1 MNNPWATSGFID
13 LANLSR
19 AIERHGKSKNHI
31 DCAVKLKLF
40 GRVRIDEALDL
51 ARTISTKKHKEQVKK
66 NRDILRKLIIAALYL
81 APFRGHNE
89 AAGSSNRE
97 SNFVELVGAFA
108 EFDTALAEHLGSST
122 VFSGMSNTVQN
133 DIIESIARSIQD
145 ETDKEIHISPFIA
158 VQVDDT
164 SDISNKCQLTV
175 IIRYV
180 NEKAV
185 WNFKSRAVHAIHEG
199 RGSLCIAFDKIMT
212 EPGWDKETIAQSAS
226 LKQKLEDFDFTF
238 LLGVFQSIFGLTE
251 PLFQVLQSK
260 TVDIKKCQDRIMSTL
275 RALKATRTDETFSRI
290 YEETVKAV
298 GDPVPRRKRRRR
310 GWDDLEQGFNQHQEG
325 DEETVV
331 SFRRLYFQ
339 IVDGIVLH
347 MTQRFADMEHL
358 NFFRILEHTSFA
370 SFCNPA
376 AFPSSELAQL
386 INTYPFFDE
395 QNSDGRSRI
404 SPLFSHIAG
413 SLTLDLD
420 LTGCAGGAGHQAE
433 LLRLVHGVVC
443 AGDHHPVPG
452 PPALRFVP
460 QLQDAAVGQHVDG
473 DGGLRTNCRGDKEAD
488 SVVATEAMSLVLVE
502 ADEAVV
508 LIILVDHISRLVGR
522 YAIMGL
528 SLDKI
533 IQNKSELLDITY
545 GNHKQQQLELSTVS
559 WRYGVGWGGCV
570 GRPGPAAYLHAGC
583 QLLHGASLGLEPAM
597 VSNSTGMAAGSDGQL
612 TRWTD
617 LHPTE
622 PDSGGAGAS
631 CCYTDEIH
639 HSLYITHRNPRVLMC
654 WLPSLKR
661 IFLAESSK
669 LLEPSSLTI
678 NARISPAP
686 TPSTYLARRRL
697 SSLLRYVSNL
707 WE

>member
-51 ARTISTKKHKEQVKK
+51 ARTISTKKHNEQVKK

-81 APFRGHNE
+81 ARQEQAFRGHNE
-89 AAGSSNRE
+89 AAGSSNRG
-97 SNFVELVGAFA
+97 NFVELSL
-108 EFDTALAEHLGSST
+108 TLHLRSTWDRT
-122 VFSGMSNTVQN
+122 VFSGMSNTIQN

-180 NEKAV
+180 NEKGRV
-185 WNFKSRAVHAIHEG
+185 RAVHAIHEG

-298 GDPVPRRKRRRR
+298 GDPVPRRKRCRR

-339 IVDGIVLH
+339 IVDIVLH

-395 QNSDGRSRI
+395 QKLRNELQTLYSNR
-404 SPLFSHIAG
+404 LFHKPPGELI
-413 SLTLDLD
+413 
-420 LTGCAGGAGHQAE
+420 E
-433 LLRLVHGVVC
+433 LLIEDDLQGTLSEDRLVNL
-443 AGDHHPVPG
+443 A
-452 PPALRFVP
+452 
-460 QLQDAAVGQHVDG
+460 
-473 DGGLRTNCRGDKEAD
+473 TISID
-488 SVVATEAMSLVLVE
+488 SVVVEDLKATGKFYDILYCWDCLLFGADSGSWARDGYSDLGSLSKSAHRHQNASGHLRATIRLKTFGDTRIE
-502 ADEAVV
+502 LQLDEQQRRVKRNRGILKRLINCVV
-508 LIILVDHISRLVGR
+508 YLGKQELPFRGHDESVTS
-522 YAIMGL
+522 
-528 SLDKI
+528 S
-533 IQNKSELLDITY
+533 NKGNYIELLDLVAEY
-545 GNHKQQQLELSTVS
+545 DS
-559 WRYGVGWGGCV
+559 
-570 GRPGPAAYLHAGC
+570 
-583 QLLHGASLGLEPAM
+583 
-597 VSNSTGMAAGSDGQL
+597 
-612 TRWTD
+612 D
-617 LHPTE
+617 LHTHLATST
-622 PDSGGAGAS
+622 PDQR
-631 CCYTDEIH
+631 C
-639 HSLYITHRNPRVLMC
+639 R
-654 WLPSLKR
+654 
-661 IFLAESSK
+661 
-669 LLEPSSLTI
+669 
-678 NARISPAP
+678 
-686 TPSTYLARRRL
+686 
-697 SSLLRYVSNL
+697 
-707 WE
+707 